1 MIVTSQFKTIFSMG
15 VIIDCCQENA
25 KKNLQ
30 YHSFLRPNFTPSN
43 AIKNAYFLGFNVPN
57 RTFLLKRSGYQATRI
72 NRGVLSNWLFNY
84 QAIST

>member
-1 MIVTSQFKTIFSMG
+1 MG

-30 YHSFLRPNFTPSN
+30 YHSFLHPNFTPSN
-43 AIKNAYFLGFNVPN
+43 AIKNAFFGFNAAN
-57 RTFLLKRSGYQATRI
+57 RMFFLKRSGYQATRI